1 MVSSPCSQILCL
13 QYLKSAKH
21 SNSMIHQ
28 DLNIEFWLFKHGES
42 CVCVCVCVFLWWEW
56 GCAVHIECSTS
67 PEVQWLRLP
76 ALNAED
82 TDLIP
87 RQGIK
92 ISRGPQC
99 GKTTTT
105 TKRCPWYILKLKTK
119 KVNYVLGGAMGFI
132 GRGDSCLVQLIIPS
146 QGDSFGHLKVSVP
159 LEGGW
164 LLPGYFSTS

>member
-1 MVSSPCSQILCL
+1 M
-13 QYLKSAKH
+13 
-21 SNSMIHQ
+21 
-28 DLNIEFWLFKHGES
+28 
-42 CVCVCVCVFLWWEW
+42 
-56 GCAVHIECSTS
+56 
-67 PEVQWLRLP
+67 
-76 ALNAED
+76 
-82 TDLIP
+82 IP

-105 TKRCPWYILKLKTK
+105 TKRCPRYILKLKTK

-159 LEGGW
+159 LEGG
-164 LLPGYFSTS
+164 